1 MHMNLFNKYEM
12 VGIFVSIAIMAGVL
26 GVIRFKTD
34 TFVVSNDALE
44 TQGAVVAVSQTTTED
59 VKTAELEKALLD
71 AHALDGTMKKLV
83 IDDVVI
89 GDGVEV
95 KEGDK
100 VTVHYMGT
108 LPDGT
113 KFDSSY
119 DRGEPFYFTVG
130 KGAVIEGWEKGL
142 LGMKIGGKRILV
154 IPGEMAY
161 GNRQIGQ
168 IPPNATLVFAIEL
181 LKIE

>member
-1 MHMNLFNKYEM
+1 MNPFNKFEM
-12 VGIFVSIAIMAGVL
+12 VGIFVSIAIMAGAL
-26 GVIRFKTD
+26 GIIRFKTD
-34 TFVVSNDALE
+34 TFMAQNDALE
-44 TQGAVVAVSQTTTED
+44 TQGAVVAVSQTDIEEE
-59 VKTAELEKALLD
+59 KKAELEKTLKD
-71 AHALDGTMKKLV
+71 AHSLDGTLQKLV
-83 IDDVVI
+83 IDDVTI

-95 KEGDK
+95 KDGNK
-100 VTVHYMGT
+100 VTVHYIGT

-119 DRGEPFYFTVG
+119 DRGEPFFFTVG
-130 KGAVIEGWEKGL
+130 KGTVIQGWEKGI
-142 LGMKIGGKRILV
+142 LGMKAGGKRILV

-161 GNRQIGQ
+161 GNRQIGN